1 MPNPHIP
8 CTALT
13 LASLLSVAAGLM
25 PASADAAVTNEGT
38 AYRLDGGTAAYREI
52 HMLFA
57 SGGAPARLVLYR
69 CMNGAPFARKI
80 MIERAGEMTPDFDF
94 VDGRTGYREGVRT
107 TARGREVYWQKS
119 ATAVEKAKSLAIP
132 ANAVIDAGFDS
143 MIRTHWAELGSGN
156 SISANFLLPSA
167 LRFLKVNIEQVK
179 GDPVPGVI
187 HLRMKLDTWYGF
199 AAPDTDLYYRSSDQ
213 RLLRFKG
220 IGTIRDTRGRN
231 QAVRIEF
238 PDGLQGHQTNASE
251 IAAARRLPLT
261 GRCGA

>member
-1 MPNPHIP
+1 MPTPHIS

-13 LASLLSVAAGLM
+13 FTSVLSVAAAMM
-25 PASADAAVTNEGT
+25 PARADAIATNEGT
-38 AYRLDGGTAAYREI
+38 AYRLDDGAAAYREI
-52 HMLFA
+52 HLLYA
-57 SGGAPARLVLYR
+57 SGGVPARLVLYR
-69 CMNGAPFARKI
+69 CMNGAPFARKT
-80 MIERAGEMTPDFDF
+80 MIEPAGEMTPDFNF
-94 VDGRTGYREGVRT
+94 FDGRTGYREGVRST
-107 TARGREVYWQKS
+107 VRGREIYWQKS
-119 ATAVEKAKSLAIP
+119 ATAVENVKKLVIP

-143 MIRTHWAELGSGN
+143 MIRTHWASLGMGT

-167 LRFLKVNIEQVK
+167 LRFLKLSIEQVK

-187 HLRMKLDTWYGF
+187 HLRMKLDIWYGF
-199 AAPDTDLYYRSSDQ
+199 VAPDTDLYYRSSDQ

-238 PDGLQGHQTNASE
+238 PDGLQGRQASASE